1 MRHDYHVVYTTI
13 EDGWIMATVPELPGA
28 VTQGRDLDE
37 ARANIKE
44 AVELL
49 LQSYR
54 ENAARARR
62 ATPCGKRSR
71 WKCPPN
77 ESRSESDILASLDL
91 DATDCLCG
99 GRVDRGPLRSPSK
112 WRIAVFWDGI
122 RRRAHAA
129 RGLPLADPVPR
140 GSRD

>member
-1 MRHDYHVVYTTI
+1 MKHDYHVVYTTI

-54 ENAARARR
+54 ENAEKDDAPGNAPGRR
-62 ATPCGKRSR
+62 YRSTFQ
-71 WKCPPN
+71 PN
-77 ESRSESDILASLDL
+77 ENVS
-91 DATDCLCG
+91 
-99 GRVDRGPLRSPSK
+99 
-112 WRIAVFWDGI
+112 
-122 RRRAHAA
+122 
-129 RGLPLADPVPR
+129 
-140 GSRD
+140 